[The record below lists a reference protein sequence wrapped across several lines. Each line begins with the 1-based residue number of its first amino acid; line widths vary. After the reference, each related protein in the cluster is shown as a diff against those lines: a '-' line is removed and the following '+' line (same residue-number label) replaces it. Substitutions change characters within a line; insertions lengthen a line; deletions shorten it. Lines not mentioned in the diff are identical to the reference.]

1 MGNDGIPTK
10 ILWGMTQEFVGA
22 LEGWDAD
29 RKSLFIVGCVVLEYR
44 LVNIQ
49 DGKTSGSLVRGN
61 EGWALEKRADGILR
75 PWKPCKGWFECD
87 VQK

>member
-1 MGNDGIPTK
+1 
-10 ILWGMTQEFVGA
+10 MTQEFVGA

-61 EGWALEKRADGILR
+61 EEKKQLGLGEACRWNSPA
-75 PWKPCKGWFECD
+75 
-87 VQK
+87 V